1 MRFHKFERL
10 QGPVWIDLDRVET
23 LIPSPGGTE
32 IHIGGWVHQVYTP
45 LEDVLALIS
54 PPAAPDT
61 YEEELRDRLTAIR
74 SKVADLPPA
83 APAPKKRPFKGLKW
97 APRQTAPT
105 LAKLAIEAQQQARL
119 DELDRIQ
126 ESVNK
131 ALYGAL
137 DGAGLETRFNAII
150 EARRAALE
158 A

>member
-1 MRFHKFERL
+1 
-10 QGPVWIDLDRVET
+10 VNLDAVQVLVPQQDRT
-23 LIPSPGGTE
+23 D
-32 IHIGGWVHQVYTP
+32 IHIGGWTHPVDMP
-45 LEDVLALIS
+45 IEDVLALVS

-83 APAPKKRPFKGLKW
+83 APAPKKRASEGLNW
-97 APRQTAPT
+97 APRSYSNTERT
-105 LAKLAIEAQQQARL
+105 ARL
-119 DELDRIQ
+119 NELQRVQ

-137 DGAGLETRFNAII
+137 DGAGLEKRFNAII